1 MSHPKENLKERLV
14 VSAWAI
20 CEAGSWQKSNMRS
33 VAQKAPI
40 STAAFYRHFYR
51 HFYSHFYRH
60 FTNKNNFKAAVIR
73 RDFQLIYE
81 DMKDSNNDGNFAA
94 YGAHYLRFGLEYPHI
109 YDLMFEN
116 THIDV
121 SLYPHLEP
129 QSNTSFNGL
138 VKGVGPGSGSREWVP
153 ELGYRSMAEAKG
165 SIPGYIKGYITGYYS
180 QVRPHQNDARLPPNK
195 AEDIYWKSSKTA
207 AKITS
212 PRHS

>member
-40 STAAFYRHFYR
+40 STAAFYR
-51 HFYSHFYRH
+51 HFYRH

-121 SLYPHLEP
+121 SLCPHLEP

-138 VKGVGPGSGSREWVP
+138 VKGVGPGSGCREWDID
-153 ELGYRSMAEAKG
+153 RWQKQRDQF
-165 SIPGYIKGYITGYYS
+165 
-180 QVRPHQNDARLPPNK
+180 QVT
-195 AEDIYWKSSKTA
+195 SSVT
-207 AKITS
+207 
-212 PRHS
+212 

>member
-138 VKGVGPGSGSREWVP
+138 VKGVGSGSGCREWVP
-153 ELGYRSMAEAKG
+153 GVGAGSGISIDGRSKGINSRLHQGLHQGLLQSGEATSKRRQITPKQGRGYLLE
-165 SIPGYIKGYITGYYS
+165 I
-180 QVRPHQNDARLPPNK
+180 L
-195 AEDIYWKSSKTA
+195 
-207 AKITS
+207 
-212 PRHS
+212 